1 VENRRVRERT
11 KSKSGLAMKVFRTL
25 ESLPSFR
32 NAVVTLGT
40 FDGVHTGHRILIESI
55 TAEAKRLGGESVLL
69 TFDKHPRTVIRP
81 GEAEPK
87 LLTTLDEK
95 IALLENLGIDNLVVI
110 PFTKEFSQLSA
121 RDFVAHFLVAKF
133 HPSVIV
139 IGYNHR
145 FGHHRDGSIELLQ
158 KLSVENQFEVK
169 EINKQLVNDIAVSS
183 TRIRVA
189 LEEGDVGTANE
200 LLGYEYGLS
209 GLVVKGNQRGRTIGV
224 PTANVQPTDEHKMVP
239 GRGVYVTMT
248 TVNGHEHR
256 SMTNIGVRP
265 TVDGE
270 SEHIETHLIAYAADL
285 YGQNVIVHF
294 HKRLR
299 DEQKFSDIDALKAQL
314 EKDKEETERYFF

>member
-1 VENRRVRERT
+1 
-11 KSKSGLAMKVFRTL
+11 MKVFR
-25 ESLPSFR
+25 SLDNLPLFR

-40 FDGVHTGHRILIESI
+40 FDGVHAGHRILIESI

-81 GEAEPK
+81 DETEPK
-87 LLTTLDEK
+87 LLTTSDEK
-95 IALLENLGIDNLVVI
+95 ITLLESLGVDNLVVI

-121 RDFVAHFLVAKF
+121 RDYVSDFLVKLF

-158 KLSVENQFEVK
+158 KLAPENKFTVK

-189 LEEGDVGTANE
+189 LEEGDIATANE
-200 LLGYEYGLS
+200 LLGYEYTLN
-209 GLVVKGNQRGRTIGV
+209 GLVVKGDQRGRTIGF
-224 PTANVQPTDEHKMVP
+224 PTANVKSSSEHKLVP
-239 GRGVYVTMT
+239 ARGVYITMT
-248 TVNGHEHR
+248 AVDGHEHR
-256 SMTNIGVRP
+256 SMTNIGIRP
-265 TVDGE
+265 TVGGTL
-270 SEHIETHLIAYAADL
+270 EHVETHLIAYDGDL
-285 YGQNVIVHF
+285 YGQNVTLHF

-299 DEQKFSDIDALKAQL
+299 DEQKFNGIDALKSQL
-314 EKDKEETERYFF
+314 EKDKEATERFFF